1 CELIIV
7 KATAS
12 VPNAHFSSA
21 FCWLPLP
28 FAPPLAEQGHNWQA
42 AGYLLTT
49 SFSSHQAGAK
59 MAHTLHSRSC
69 HQGRAQGAGLCGRQ
83 APSPASVRQPHP
95 HPPCYAQPRLQPAR
109 REFVCHSAHS
119 EAVVADPVSDLTPAQ
134 PSCSKSISQSS
145 VWEIDFCSRPLLDE
159 RGKKVWELLICD
171 PERNFEYSEYF
182 PNNKI
187 NSAEPRVSAVARQCC
202 WSFLAMYLALD
213 DHAAMC
219 MQQSRTAHMVPGPHA
234 GSWTQRK
241 LPLDPRYNSKA
252 QALFTLDLGAPEPLP
267 DALRGE
273 QWAFVQLPLRALQG
287 MLASVE
293 QGDMFGS
300 TFDLTTA
307 GAGSLPPDILIPGK
321 CSPLVWPGA
330 KASATI
336 IAASTM
342 GTAVSATNTSAR
354 LTAMAA
360 GEAQLICVSS
370 GLAGCMSG
378 SHERLLTGTRPLC

>member
-1 CELIIV
+1 
-7 KATAS
+7 
-12 VPNAHFSSA
+12 
-21 FCWLPLP
+21 
-28 FAPPLAEQGHNWQA
+28 
-42 AGYLLTT
+42 
-49 SFSSHQAGAK
+49 

-83 APSPASVRQPHP
+83 APSPASVRQAHP

-109 REFVCHSAHS
+109 REFVCQSAHS

-187 NSAEPRVSAVARQCC
+187 NSAELKRAFQAILS
-202 WSFLAMYLALD
+202 
-213 DHAAMC
+213 
-219 MQQSRTAHMVPGPHA
+219 VPGAVKPEKA
-234 GSWTQRK
+234 RFFRAQMQTIITKAVTECEIKPVPSRRCFTVMSWLQERLESVYK
-241 LPLDPRYNSKA
+241 LDPRYNSKA

-307 GAGSLPPDILIPGK
+307 GAGSLPPDILIPGNRRAL
-321 CSPLVWPGA
+321 PLAAWTNGLE
-330 KASATI
+330 
-336 IAASTM
+336 IAAVKADVARSSLILET
-342 GTAVSATNTSAR
+342 GVTQRWRYGGWRTNQDAIDEAENWEDCKQAVKGIHFLAVQPDPDSEE
-354 LTAMAA
+354 L
-360 GEAQLICVSS
+360 S
-370 GLAGCMSG
+370 GLW
-378 SHERLLTGTRPLC
+378 LLQDRPPPQI